1 MTDIREIEK
10 RTVYRIPD
18 DFMVHAPYV
27 RSEPWTEGTV
37 TVDGDMMPVEQQA
50 IPWCTFHD
58 RPLGTG
64 AGGGDFNPLDE
75 ACAVPPTTKDTLGL
89 YDCVI
94 STGGPSH
101 KWWVDL

>member
-1 MTDIREIEK
+1 MVEGSVSVRNIAPPEIRTRLEYQGFSDGVYQFPSLKIE
-10 RTVYRIPD
+10 
-18 DFMVHAPYV
+18 
-27 RSEPWTEGTV
+27 
-37 TVDGDMMPVEQQA
+37 A

-75 ACAVPPTTKDTLGL
+75 ACFVPPTAKDILGL

-94 STGGPSH
+94 STGGPDH

>member
-1 MTDIREIEK
+1 MTDIQEIEK

-27 RSEPWTEGTV
+27 GSEPWTEGTM

-50 IPWCTFHD
+50 IPWCITHD
-58 RPLGTG
+58 LKY
-64 AGGGDFNPLDE
+64 DE
-75 ACAVPPTTKDTLGL
+75 ATFEGIQYCDDGTLMGEP
-89 YDCVI
+89 CHI
-94 STGGPSH
+94 STGGPHH